1 MVVQHNM
8 QAMNAN
14 RMLGVTTSAQ
24 AKSTEKLSSGYKINR
39 AADDA
44 AGLTISEKMR
54 KQIRGLD
61 RASTNAQDGV
71 SAVQT
76 AEGALTEVHS
86 MLQRMNELATQ
97 ASNGTNAES
106 DRDAIQAEI
115 EQLTTEIDR
124 VAETTKFNEIYLLKG
139 DKGGATKTQTV
150 AAHDAGL
157 KGKLTDMGGGST
169 TFELEKALENGDK
182 VTIGGKEYTI
192 GTSENHKEAG
202 ELNTS
207 TDGYK
212 ISTDTLFTTQA
223 LTAGDSV
230 SYAGNTYTLTD
241 KIAASDINWAATDTV
256 TIGETTYTIAA
267 GNGAPTVTNPTTGT
281 VGLDNVEK
289 LVADALAEGK
299 QVTSNKFH
307 TNVTDKASATA
318 ADTAV
323 TDKTTIVASLEK
335 GEVSSAQLKNVDVET
350 LAKAGAGTGGT
361 TGAVLSAGDS
371 VTIGGVTTIAT
382 EAAPASAKDTY
393 DAVNALAVGGTV
405 TVGSGTEQVTYTIVD
420 EADVDEEAFKLTK
433 DAILAKIHDGDKI
446 STDGGTNFTTVIGD
460 IALPENND
468 KVISAK
474 AAYAMMEE
482 ELQKASS
489 IGTDVAATV
498 TNNGDGKFTITQGS
512 VEVKESLSFNLHV
525 GSDADMTN
533 KITVDIDAM
542 DAAGLGV
549 KGLNVSDDSGNSAT
563 YAIDA
568 IADAISKVSAQRSA
582 LGAVQNRLEH
592 TIANL
597 DNIVE
602 NTTAAESRIRDT
614 DMAEEMVEYS
624 KNNILAQAGQ
634 SMLAQANQSTQG
646 VLSLLQ

>member
-14 RMLGVTTSAQ
+14 RMLGVITGSQSKT
-24 AKSTEKLSSGYKINR
+24 TEKLASGYKINR

-44 AGLTISEKMR
+44 AGLSISEKMR

-97 ASNGTNAES
+97 AANGTNSEA
-106 DRDAIQAEI
+106 DRDAIK
-115 EQLTTEIDR
+115 QLTTEIDR

-139 DKGGATKTQTV
+139 DKGGATRTQTI
-150 AAHDAGL
+150 AAHDAGI
-157 KGKLTDMGGGST
+157 KGKLTNKGGGITS
-169 TFELEKALENGDK
+169 FEVDKPLKNGDK
-182 VTIGGKEYTI
+182 ITIAGEEYTI
-192 GTSENHKEAG
+192 GTSANHIEAG
-202 ELNTS
+202 ELNAS
-207 TDGYK
+207 IDGYK
-212 ISTDTLFTTQA
+212 ISTDAVFKTTTM
-223 LTAGDSV
+223 TAGDSV
-230 SYAGNTYTLTD
+230 TFDGNTYTLTD
-241 KIAASDINWAATDTV
+241 KIAAIDINWAVGDTV
-256 TIGETTYTIAA
+256 SIGSETYTVAAATNASNNAYTADDLQKIIA
-267 GNGAPTVTNPTTGT
+267 T
-281 VGLDNVEK
+281 
-289 LVADALAEGK
+289 ALADGK
-299 QVTSNKFH
+299 QVSSNQFH

-318 ADTAV
+318 ANTAV
-323 TDKTTIVASLEK
+323 ATSTIIVASLSK
-335 GEVSSAQLKNVDVET
+335 GEISSAQLKNLDAET
-350 LAKAGAGTGGT
+350 LAKAGAKTGGT
-361 TGAVLSAGDS
+361 TGAVFSTGDS
-371 VTIGGVTTIAT
+371 VTINGETTKAT
-382 EAAPASAKDTY
+382 AETPLAAKDVY
-393 DAVNALAVGGTV
+393 DAIDALAVGATV
-405 TVGSGTEQVTYTIVD
+405 TIGSGVEQKVYTIVD

-433 DAILAKIHDGDKI
+433 DAILSKIHDGDRV
-446 STDGGTNFTTVIGD
+446 STNGTNFNTVIGD
-460 IALPENND
+460 IALPESNE

-474 AAYAMMEE
+474 KAYDMIAD

-498 TNNGDGKFTITQGS
+498 SNDGNGKYTITQGT
-512 VEVKESLSFNLHV
+512 VEAKEALSFNLHV

-533 KITVDIDAM
+533 KITIDIEAM

-549 KGLNVSDDSGNSAT
+549 KGLSISDDSGNAAT

-602 NTTAAESRIRDT
+602 NTPAAESRIRDT
-614 DMAEEMVEYS
+614 DMAEMMVEYS

-634 SMLAQANQSTQG
+634 SMLAQANQATQG